1 MNRSIAFAA
10 LVASWFTFALGA
22 AVTHFAGPDGGA
34 LEIGPLTPVLDGFQ
48 PASQAGEVAEN
59 ADRYL
64 VYVRD
69 AAGSEI
75 LDTAS
80 STGGLII
87 AWDVAR

>member
-1 MNRSIAFAA
+1 MNRSIALAA

-22 AVTHFAGPDGGA
+22 AVTHFAGPDDGA

-48 PASQAGEVAEN
+48 PASQAGGVAEN

-64 VYVRD
+64 VYVSD

-75 LDTAS
+75 FDKAS
-80 STGGLII
+80 SGDGLMI
-87 AWDVAR
+87 AWDVGR

>member
-10 LVASWFTFALGA
+10 LVASWITFALGA
-22 AVTHFAGPDGGA
+22 AVTYIAGPDDGA
-34 LEIGPLTPVLDGFQ
+34 LEIGSLTPVLDGFQ

-64 VYVRD
+64 VYVGD
-69 AAGSEI
+69 AAGSGI
-75 LDTAS
+75 FDTAS
-80 STGGLII
+80 SASGLII